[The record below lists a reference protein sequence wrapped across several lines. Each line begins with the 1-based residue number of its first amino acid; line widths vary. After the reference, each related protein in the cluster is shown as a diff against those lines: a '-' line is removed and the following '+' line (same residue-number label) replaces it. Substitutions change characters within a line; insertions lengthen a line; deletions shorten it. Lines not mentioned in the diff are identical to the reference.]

1 MLGGA
6 DASRY
11 AEGAALNTDD
21 RLPLEFSAP
30 RALYR
35 DTRVQNWKLL
45 KQFKTAELP
54 DLTPDSRKAVDTAQA
69 RYTIGI
75 VYLGRQVL
83 PDALAHFQRAL
94 ELDPTLSRAAIQA
107 GRVSLR
113 LGRPTEALG
122 FGRQVLAR
130 EPQSAEALLVA
141 GLASLALKA
150 PAEATAFLQQAA
162 ALEPQNEEI
171 RQALA
176 KAQTKP

>member
-1 MLGGA
+1 MMRR
-6 DASRY
+6 S
-11 AEGAALNTDD
+11 
-21 RLPLEFSAP
+21 
-30 RALYR
+30 
-35 DTRVQNWKLL
+35 
-45 KQFKTAELP
+45 KTAELP
-54 DLTPDSRKAVDTAQA
+54 DLTPDSRKAVETAQA
-69 RYTIGI
+69 RYTIGM

-94 ELDPTLSRAAIQA
+94 ELDPTLSRAAIAA

-122 FGRQVLAR
+122 FGRQALAR
-130 EPQSAEALLVA
+130 EPKSAEALLVT

-150 PAEATAFLQQAA
+150 PGEATAFLQQAA

-176 KAQTKP
+176 KAQLKP